1 MTNTE
6 NAGEE
11 IVLDQKEE
19 VLNLR
24 QEEDNSEENNEKPK
38 TKDASSKGEN
48 QAEEIEEEVEEEEE
62 EKDQNIVQEIREV
75 NLQEQ
80 QDEKD
85 DNEEKEK
92 KDDNEEKEE
101 KDDKNQEKSEENENE
116 DNNQK
121 PQEEVNLRIVRDN
134 DDDDDVK
141 KSDLYLDLQPNLK
154 VKVEWFKK
162 DDDMNIEFST
172 TSKSKVLLHWGVFK
186 NNNTSQWCQ
195 PNNQFYPRLTS
206 EPDAFSLNTEFSCLQ
221 DDDLEQKISIRLP
234 TDSFDEFNF
243 VFYNKDEDIWHNN
256 FGQDYHIKNE

>member
-24 QEEDNSEENNEKPK
+24 QEEDNSEENNEKQK

-48 QAEEIEEEVEEEEE
+48 QAEENEEEVEEEEE
-62 EKDQNIVQEIREV
+62 EKDQNNVQEIHEV

-80 QDEKD
+80 KDE
-85 DNEEKEK
+85 N
-92 KDDNEEKEE
+92 DDNEEKEE
-101 KDDKNQEKSEENENE
+101 KDDNEEKDDQNQEKSEENENE

-134 DDDDDVK
+134 DDDDVK

-172 TSKSKVLLHWGVFK
+172 ESKSKVLLHWGVFK

-195 PNNQFYPRLTS
+195 PNNQFYPKLTS

-221 DDDLEQKISIRLP
+221 DDDEQKIFIRLP

-243 VFYNKDEDIWHNN
+243 VFYNQDEDRWHNN

>member
-101 KDDKNQEKSEENENE
+101 KDDRNQEKSEENENE

-121 PQEEVNLRIVRDN
+121 PQEEVNLRIVQDN
-134 DDDDDVK
+134 DDDDVK
-141 KSDLYLDLQPNLK
+141 KSDLYLNLQPNLK

-172 TSKSKVLLHWGVFK
+172 ASKSKVLLHWGVFK

-221 DDDLEQKISIRLP
+221 DDDEQKIFIRLP

>member
-48 QAEEIEEEVEEEEE
+48 QAEGVEEEAEEEEE
-62 EKDQNIVQEIREV
+62 EKDQNIVQEIHEV
-75 NLQEQ
+75 KLQEQ

-85 DNEEKEK
+85 DNEEKEE

-101 KDDKNQEKSEENENE
+101 KDDQNPEKSEENENE

-121 PQEEVNLRIVRDN
+121 PQEEVNLRIVQDN
-134 DDDDDVK
+134 DDVK

-172 TSKSKVLLHWGVFK
+172 ASKSKVLLHWGVFK

-221 DDDLEQKISIRLP
+221 DDDEQKIFIRLP

-243 VFYNKDEDIWHNN
+243 VFYNQDEDRWHNN

>member
-24 QEEDNSEENNEKPK
+24 QEEDNSEENNEKQK

-62 EKDQNIVQEIREV
+62 EKDQNNVQEIHEV
-75 NLQEQ
+75 RLQEQ
-80 QDEKD
+80 Q
-85 DNEEKEK
+85 
-92 KDDNEEKEE
+92 DDNEEKEE
-101 KDDKNQEKSEENENE
+101 KDDNEEKDDHNQEKSEENENE

-121 PQEEVNLRIVRDN
+121 PQEEVNLRIVQDN
-134 DDDDDVK
+134 DDVK

-172 TSKSKVLLHWGVFK
+172 ASKSKVLLHWGVFK

-195 PNNQFYPRLTS
+195 PNNQFYPKLTS

-221 DDDLEQKISIRLP
+221 DDDEQKIFIRLP

-243 VFYNKDEDIWHNN
+243 VFYNQDEDRWHNN

>member
-62 EKDQNIVQEIREV
+62 EKDQNIVQEIHEV
-75 NLQEQ
+75 KLQEQ

-85 DNEEKEK
+85 DNEEKEE
-92 KDDNEEKEE
+92 KDDNE
-101 KDDKNQEKSEENENE
+101 NQEKSEEHENE

-121 PQEEVNLRIVRDN
+121 PQEEVNLRIVQDN
-134 DDDDDVK
+134 DDDDVK

-195 PNNQFYPRLTS
+195 PNNQFYPKLTS

-221 DDDLEQKISIRLP
+221 DDDEQKIFIRLP

>member
-62 EKDQNIVQEIREV
+62 EKDQNNVQEIHEV
-75 NLQEQ
+75 KLQ
-80 QDEKD
+80 QDE
-85 DNEEKEK
+85 
-92 KDDNEEKEE
+92 NEEKEE
-101 KDDKNQEKSEENENE
+101 KDDNEEKDDHHQEKSEENENE

-121 PQEEVNLRIVRDN
+121 PQEEVNLRIVQDN
-134 DDDDDVK
+134 DDDDVK

-172 TSKSKVLLHWGVFK
+172 ESKSKVLLHWGVFK

-195 PNNQFYPRLTS
+195 PNNQFYPKLTS

-221 DDDLEQKISIRLP
+221 DDDEQKIFIRLP

-243 VFYNKDEDIWHNN
+243 VFYNQDEDRWHNN

>member
-6 NAGEE
+6 NAGED

-48 QAEEIEEEVEEEEE
+48 QAEENEEEVEEEEE

-101 KDDKNQEKSEENENE
+101 KDDQNQDKSEENENE

-134 DDDDDVK
+134 DDDDVK
-141 KSDLYLDLQPNLK
+141 KSDLYLNLQPNLK

-172 TSKSKVLLHWGVFK
+172 ASKSKVLLHWGVFK

-221 DDDLEQKISIRLP
+221 DDDSEQKIFIRLP

-243 VFYNKDEDIWHNN
+243 VFYNQDEDIWHNN

>member
-48 QAEEIEEEVEEEEE
+48 QAEENEEEVEEEEE
-62 EKDQNIVQEIREV
+62 EKDQNNVQEIREV

-80 QDEKD
+80 KDE
-85 DNEEKEK
+85 N
-92 KDDNEEKEE
+92 DDNEEKEE
-101 KDDKNQEKSEENENE
+101 KDDNEEKDDHNQEKSEENENE

-121 PQEEVNLRIVRDN
+121 PQEEVNLRIVQDN
-134 DDDDDVK
+134 DDVK

-172 TSKSKVLLHWGVFK
+172 ASKSKVLLHWGVFK

-195 PNNQFYPRLTS
+195 PNNQFYPKLTS

-221 DDDLEQKISIRLP
+221 DDDEQKIFIRLP

-243 VFYNKDEDIWHNN
+243 VFYNQDEDRWHNN

>member
-24 QEEDNSEENNEKPK
+24 QEEDNSEENNEKQK

-62 EKDQNIVQEIREV
+62 EKDKNNVQEIHEV
-75 NLQEQ
+75 KLQEQ
-80 QDEKD
+80 QDE
-85 DNEEKEK
+85 
-92 KDDNEEKEE
+92 NEEKEE
-101 KDDKNQEKSEENENE
+101 KDDNEEKDDQNQEKSEENENE

-134 DDDDDVK
+134 DDDDVK
-141 KSDLYLDLQPNLK
+141 KSDLYLNLQPNLK

-172 TSKSKVLLHWGVFK
+172 ASKSKVLLHWGVFK

-195 PNNQFYPRLTS
+195 PNNQFYPKLTS

-221 DDDLEQKISIRLP
+221 DDDEQKIFIRLP

-243 VFYNKDEDIWHNN
+243 VFYNQDEDRWHNN

>member
-62 EKDQNIVQEIREV
+62 EKDQNNVQEIHEV
-75 NLQEQ
+75 KLQEQ
-80 QDEKD
+80 QDK
-85 DNEEKEK
+85 N
-92 KDDNEEKEE
+92 DDNEEKEE
-101 KDDKNQEKSEENENE
+101 KDDNEEKDNQEKSEENENE

-134 DDDDDVK
+134 DDDDVK

-154 VKVEWFKK
+154 VKVEWVKK

-172 TSKSKVLLHWGVFK
+172 ASKSKVLLHWGVFK

-195 PNNQFYPRLTS
+195 PNNQFYPKLTS

-221 DDDLEQKISIRLP
+221 DDDEQKIFIRLP

-243 VFYNKDEDIWHNN
+243 VFYNQDEDRWHNN

>member
-24 QEEDNSEENNEKPK
+24 QEEDNSEENNEKQK

-48 QAEEIEEEVEEEEE
+48 QAEENEEEVEEEEE
-62 EKDQNIVQEIREV
+62 EKDQNNVQEIREV

-80 QDEKD
+80 KDE
-85 DNEEKEK
+85 N
-92 KDDNEEKEE
+92 DDNEEKEE
-101 KDDKNQEKSEENENE
+101 KDDNEEKDDQNQEKSEENENE

-121 PQEEVNLRIVRDN
+121 PQEEVNLRIVQDN
-134 DDDDDVK
+134 DDVK
-141 KSDLYLDLQPNLK
+141 KSDLYLNLQPNLK

-172 TSKSKVLLHWGVFK
+172 ASKSKVLLHWGVFK

-195 PNNQFYPRLTS
+195 PNNQFYPKLTS

-221 DDDLEQKISIRLP
+221 DDDEQKIFIRLP

-243 VFYNKDEDIWHNN
+243 VFYNQDEDRWHNN

>member
-48 QAEEIEEEVEEEEE
+48 QAEEIEEEGEEEEE
-62 EKDQNIVQEIREV
+62 EKDPNNVQEIHEV

-80 QDEKD
+80 QDE
-85 DNEEKEK
+85 N
-92 KDDNEEKEE
+92 DDNEEKEE
-101 KDDKNQEKSEENENE
+101 KDDNEEKDDQNHE

-121 PQEEVNLRIVRDN
+121 PQEEVNLRIVQDN
-134 DDDDDVK
+134 DDDDVK

-195 PNNQFYPRLTS
+195 PNNQFYPKLTS

-221 DDDLEQKISIRLP
+221 DDDEQKILIRLP

-243 VFYNKDEDIWHNN
+243 VFYNQDEDRWHNN

>member
-62 EKDQNIVQEIREV
+62 EKDKNYVQEIHEV
-75 NLQEQ
+75 KLQEQ
-80 QDEKD
+80 QDE
-85 DNEEKEK
+85 N
-92 KDDNEEKEE
+92 DDNEEKEE
-101 KDDKNQEKSEENENE
+101 KDDNEEKDDQNHE

-134 DDDDDVK
+134 DDDDVK
-141 KSDLYLDLQPNLK
+141 KSDLYLNLQPNLK

-172 TSKSKVLLHWGVFK
+172 ASKSKVLLHWGVFK

-195 PNNQFYPRLTS
+195 PNNQFYPKLTS

-221 DDDLEQKISIRLP
+221 DDDEQKIFI
-234 TDSFDEFNF
+234 
-243 VFYNKDEDIWHNN
+243 
-256 FGQDYHIKNE
+256 

>member
-62 EKDQNIVQEIREV
+62 EKDQNNVQEIREV
-75 NLQEQ
+75 KLQEQ
-80 QDEKD
+80 QDE
-85 DNEEKEK
+85 N
-92 KDDNEEKEE
+92 DDNEEKEE

-121 PQEEVNLRIVRDN
+121 PQEEVNLRIVQDN
-134 DDDDDVK
+134 DDVK

-172 TSKSKVLLHWGVFK
+172 ESKSKVLLHWGVFK

-195 PNNQFYPRLTS
+195 PNNQFYPKLTS

-221 DDDLEQKISIRLP
+221 DDDEQKIFIRLP

-243 VFYNKDEDIWHNN
+243 VFYNQDEDRWHNN
-256 FGQDYHIKNE
+256 IGQDYHIKNE

>member
-24 QEEDNSEENNEKPK
+24 QEEDNSEENNEKQK

-62 EKDQNIVQEIREV
+62 EKDQNNVQEIHEV
-75 NLQEQ
+75 KLQ
-80 QDEKD
+80 QDE
-85 DNEEKEK
+85 
-92 KDDNEEKEE
+92 NEEKEE
-101 KDDKNQEKSEENENE
+101 KDDNEEKDDHHQEKSEENENE

-121 PQEEVNLRIVRDN
+121 PQEEVNLRIVQDN
-134 DDDDDVK
+134 DDDDVK
-141 KSDLYLDLQPNLK
+141 KSDLYLNLQPNLK

-172 TSKSKVLLHWGVFK
+172 ESKSKVLLHWGVFK

-195 PNNQFYPRLTS
+195 PNNQFYPKLTS

-221 DDDLEQKISIRLP
+221 DDDEQKIFIRLP

-243 VFYNKDEDIWHNN
+243 VFYNQDEDRWHNN

>member
-48 QAEEIEEEVEEEEE
+48 QAEGVEEEVEEEEE
-62 EKDQNIVQEIREV
+62 EKDQNNVQEIHEV
-75 NLQEQ
+75 KLQ
-80 QDEKD
+80 QDE
-85 DNEEKEK
+85 
-92 KDDNEEKEE
+92 NEEKEE
-101 KDDKNQEKSEENENE
+101 KDDNEEKDDQNPEKSEENENE

-134 DDDDDVK
+134 DDDDVK

-172 TSKSKVLLHWGVFK
+172 ESKSKVLLHWGVFK

-195 PNNQFYPRLTS
+195 PNNQFYPKLTS

-221 DDDLEQKISIRLP
+221 DDDEQKIFIRLP

-243 VFYNKDEDIWHNN
+243 VFYNQDEDRWHNN

>member
-62 EKDQNIVQEIREV
+62 EKDKNNVQEIHEV
-75 NLQEQ
+75 KLQEQ
-80 QDEKD
+80 QDE
-85 DNEEKEK
+85 
-92 KDDNEEKEE
+92 NEEKEE
-101 KDDKNQEKSEENENE
+101 KDDNEEKDDQKQENSEENENE

-121 PQEEVNLRIVRDN
+121 PQEEVNLRIQDN
-134 DDDDDVK
+134 DDDDVK
-141 KSDLYLDLQPNLK
+141 KSDLYLNLQPNLK

-172 TSKSKVLLHWGVFK
+172 ESKSKVLLHWGVFK

-195 PNNQFYPRLTS
+195 PNNQFYPKLTS

-221 DDDLEQKISIRLP
+221 DDDEQKIFIRLP

-243 VFYNKDEDIWHNN
+243 VFYNQDEDRWHNN

>member
-62 EKDQNIVQEIREV
+62 EKDKNNVQEIHEV
-75 NLQEQ
+75 KLQ
-80 QDEKD
+80 QDE
-85 DNEEKEK
+85 
-92 KDDNEEKEE
+92 NEEKEE
-101 KDDKNQEKSEENENE
+101 KDDNEEKDDQNQEKSEENENE

-121 PQEEVNLRIVRDN
+121 PQEEVNLRIVQDN
-134 DDDDDVK
+134 DDDDVK
-141 KSDLYLDLQPNLK
+141 KSDLYLNLQPNLK

-172 TSKSKVLLHWGVFK
+172 ASKSKVLLHWGVFK

-195 PNNQFYPRLTS
+195 PNNQFYPKLTS

-221 DDDLEQKISIRLP
+221 DDDEQKIFIRLP

>member
-24 QEEDNSEENNEKPK
+24 QEEDNSEENNEKQK

-48 QAEEIEEEVEEEEE
+48 QAEGVEEEVEEEEE
-62 EKDQNIVQEIREV
+62 EKDQNNVQEIHEV
-75 NLQEQ
+75 KLQ
-80 QDEKD
+80 QDE
-85 DNEEKEK
+85 N
-92 KDDNEEKEE
+92 DDNEEKEE
-101 KDDKNQEKSEENENE
+101 KDDNEEKDDHHQEKSEENENE

-121 PQEEVNLRIVRDN
+121 PQEEVNLRIVQDN
-134 DDDDDVK
+134 DDDDVK
-141 KSDLYLDLQPNLK
+141 KSDLYLNLQPNLK

-172 TSKSKVLLHWGVFK
+172 ESKSKVLLHWGVFK

-195 PNNQFYPRLTS
+195 PNNQFYPKLTS

-221 DDDLEQKISIRLP
+221 DDDEQKIFIRLP

-243 VFYNKDEDIWHNN
+243 VFYNQDEDRWHNN

>member
-6 NAGEE
+6 NAGED
-11 IVLDQKEE
+11 IVLEQKEE

-101 KDDKNQEKSEENENE
+101 KDDQNQDKSEENENE

-134 DDDDDVK
+134 DDDDVK
-141 KSDLYLDLQPNLK
+141 KSDLYLNLQPNLK

-172 TSKSKVLLHWGVFK
+172 ASKSKVLLHWGVFK

-221 DDDLEQKISIRLP
+221 DDDSEQKIFIRLP